1 MSAASRAR
9 ATPVLVAAGAAI
21 AVATLGA
28 LVTDLGPWYQGL
40 RMPAWKPPD
49 WAFGPIWT
57 LIFGCAMLAGLFAW
71 RARPT
76 PLYRGRLLALFAV
89 NALLNVSWSVLFF
102 RVHRPD
108 WAFGEVLL
116 FWTSIA
122 ILVVVA
128 GRASR
133 RAAALLIPYL
143 VWVTIAAFLNL
154 AIVRLNPP

>member
-1 MSAASRAR
+1 MSVAARTG
-9 ATPVLVAAGAAI
+9 ATPVIVAAGAAI

-28 LVTDLGPWYQGL
+28 LVTDLGPWYEGL

-57 LIFGCAMLAGLFAW
+57 LIFGCAMLAGLSAW
-71 RARPT
+71 KARPT
-76 PLYRGRLLALFAV
+76 PSYRGRLLALFAV
-89 NALLNVSWSVLFF
+89 NALLNVAWSVLFF

-116 FWTSIA
+116 FWLSIA
-122 ILVVVA
+122 ILLIVA
-128 GRASR
+128 GRASM
-133 RAAALLIPYL
+133 RAAALLVPYL
-143 VWVTIAAFLNL
+143 VWVTIAACLNL